1 MDKEKI
7 EKILKEFTEYLSGGV
22 ETVEENGVKRYATLE
37 DQIDFI
43 RSCWESASE
52 DLYDLGIET
61 NY

>member
-7 EKILKEFTEYLSGGV
+7 EKILQDFTELLSFGV
-22 ETVEENGVKRYATLE
+22 ATVEENGVKRDATLE

-52 DLYDLGIET
+52 DLYELGIET